1 MKLPKPPRWS
11 RLMPCGALL
20 LAGCNNLS
28 VLDPKGRIGATE
40 KSLILTATWL
50 MLLVVIPVIVMT
62 LAFAWKYRASN
73 KEARYEPE
81 WSHSTAIEVV
91 VWLIPCLIIVALG
104 YITWKS
110 THELD
115 PYKPIESNIKPV
127 EIEVVSL
134 NWKWLFIYPELH
146 IATVNQIAF
155 PVNTPV
161 NFKIT
166 SDAVMNSF
174 FIPQLGSQVY
184 AMAGMQT
191 KLHLIANEAG
201 RYDGISANY
210 SGGGFSGMRFE
221 AKAMSGTEFD
231 EWVKTVR
238 ASSQQLTQAGYDK
251 LAAPSEKDPVAYFA
265 SVEPQLFSHILNK
278 YMGMPGEMN
287 HDGHGAHE
295 MTMSANP
302 MAPVCTARAEAAVP
316 VSAPAQPLASRT
328 AVSNS

>member
-1 MKLPKPPRWS
+1 
-11 RLMPCGALL
+11 
-20 LAGCNNLS
+20 
-28 VLDPKGRIGATE
+28 
-40 KSLILTATWL
+40 
-50 MLLVVIPVIVMT
+50 
-62 LAFAWKYRASN
+62 
-73 KEARYEPE
+73 
-81 WSHSTAIEVV
+81 
-91 VWLIPCLIIVALG
+91 
-104 YITWKS
+104 
-110 THELD
+110 
-115 PYKPIESNIKPV
+115 
-127 EIEVVSL
+127 
-134 NWKWLFIYPELH
+134 
-146 IATVNQIAF
+146 
-155 PVNTPV
+155 
-161 NFKIT
+161 
-166 SDAVMNSF
+166 
-174 FIPQLGSQVY
+174 
-184 AMAGMQT
+184 MAGMQT

-295 MTMSANP
+295 MTMSATP